1 MSRPHRGSVL
11 SVSFGADYHDM
22 TLNAF
27 LHNNNNTTKTQIR
40 STNKCSA
47 KRFSFLQSFEFRINI
62 QRWPAKQRRILLFS
76 MRDFVCHTSPLSRF
90 LALALR
96 MTTWLAFHLLLPAL
110 YFAFFFCIISWIFI
124 TPRARVS
131 RDFSQCCSGWRDH
144 IFGCLFF
151 DNHCRAREESKA
163 EYEIRFIA
171 EKPTEKRGCK
181 NAMCFNGFSCYSWCS
196 AWWKIIAVN
205 CTSTR
210 RAVLRECF
218 LCKFVWKNFHVY
230 VMEFRMPRS
239 EDSLVRNIESMHLQ
253 DAGENRLWKYL
264 SPGKG
269 SKS

>member
-1 MSRPHRGSVL
+1 MPFCITTTTQPKHKSAPQI
-11 SVSFGADYHDM
+11 
-22 TLNAF
+22 NAARNVF
-27 LHNNNNTTKTQIR
+27 
-40 STNKCSA
+40 
-47 KRFSFLQSFEFRINI
+47 FFLQSFEFRINI

-110 YFAFFFCIISWIFI
+110 YFAFFS
-124 TPRARVS
+124 V
-131 RDFSQCCSGWRDH
+131 
-144 IFGCLFF
+144 LFREYSS
-151 DNHCRAREESKA
+151 HRARESLETFRNAAPGGGTTSLGACFSIIIVEREKRA
-163 EYEIRFIA
+163 RRNTRFDLLP
-171 EKPTEKRGCK
+171 KSQPKNRGCK